1 MTWILNLLC
10 FRRTIF
16 PILCLE
22 DTIQTIPVSVQ
33 YVIAL
38 AEFVAH
44 ISKDIKMIV
53 EIAGQSDCECLGT
66 GAEPFSELGNVR
78 LFPQSH
84 SSEHRTSERFRH
96 QNVFKKQSSRM
107 QRTNKS
113 ELPVRLDSR
122 DLKRLKGQCRLRTS
136 VRTLAQDGI
145 DGIERHKQIATVG
158 QLVSSQQEART
169 TQAISQAISQASFCF
184 PVQELVLFI
193 IAPGTVWKP
202 NPRVLTNEGT
212 DPNTI
217 KLVFMSEPPAHHM
230 E

>member
-1 MTWILNLLC
+1 M
-10 FRRTIF
+10 
-16 PILCLE
+16 
-22 DTIQTIPVSVQ
+22 
-33 YVIAL
+33 
-38 AEFVAH
+38 
-44 ISKDIKMIV
+44 
-53 EIAGQSDCECLGT
+53 
-66 GAEPFSELGNVR
+66 ELM
-78 LFPQSH
+78 
-84 SSEHRTSERFRH
+84 E
-96 QNVFKKQSSRM
+96 
-107 QRTNKS
+107 
-113 ELPVRLDSR
+113 
-122 DLKRLKGQCRLRTS
+122 LKGTNRL
-136 VRTLAQDGI
+136 L
-145 DGIERHKQIATVG
+145 G